1 MTDTIQPID
10 ALTSRRSMKFV
21 RAPAPKPDELDR
33 ILQAAACAPDHG
45 ALRPW
50 RFALIR
56 GEAIGRLADLAIG
69 ALKRAGD
76 KRMTPEKEKSTR
88 QWLAGVPLLVAL
100 GYQIHHDNPK
110 VPEQEQ
116 MLSTGAAVMNM
127 LNAAHMLGYG
137 AFWSTGLGTYLEEVQ
152 VALGFDPLEYRFV
165 GYLAIGTPAC
175 AVPPANRPDPGQFVR
190 EWTGL
195 PQPAGAAG

>member
-1 MTDTIQPID
+1 MPHTPEPID
-10 ALTSRRSMKFV
+10 ALITRRSMKFL

-33 ILQAAACAPDHG
+33 ILQAAVRAPDHG

-88 QWLAGVPLLVAL
+88 EWLDAVPLVIAL
-100 GYQIHHDNPK
+100 AYQIDHDNPK

-116 MLSTGAAVMNM
+116 TLSAGAAAMNI
-127 LNAAHMLGYG
+127 LNAVHMLGYG
-137 AFWSTGLGTYLEEVQ
+137 AFWSTGLGSYLEEVQ
-152 VALGFDPLEYRFV
+152 TALGFDPLEYRFL
-165 GYLAIGTPAC
+165 GYLAVGTPAC
-175 AVPPANRPDPGQFVR
+175 AVPQANRPDPAAFVS
-190 EWTGL
+190 EWTG
-195 PQPAGAAG
+195 QAA

>member
-1 MTDTIQPID
+1 MPHTPEPID
-10 ALTSRRSMKFV
+10 ALITRRSMKFL

-33 ILQAAACAPDHG
+33 ILQAAVRAPDHG

-88 QWLAGVPLLVAL
+88 EWLAAVPLLIAL
-100 GYQIHHDNPK
+100 AYRIDHDNPK

-116 MLSTGAAVMNM
+116 TLSAGAAAMNI
-127 LNAAHMLGYG
+127 LNAVHMLGYG
-137 AFWSTGLGTYLEEVQ
+137 AFWSTGLGSYLEEVQ
-152 VALGFDPLEYRFV
+152 TALGFDPLEYRFL
-165 GYLAIGTPAC
+165 GYLAVGTPAC
-175 AVPPANRPDPGQFVR
+175 AVPQANRPDPAAFVS
-190 EWTGL
+190 EWTG
-195 PQPAGAAG
+195 QAA